1 MAGTSQLAGLRAGSL
16 LSRQHLGCS
25 LNDDR
30 KPTTRTAGED
40 AVVQAEGSACAKAQ
54 RRNEPGV
61 EMERRLACQR
71 PGSEVESE
79 VGGWG

>member
-1 MAGTSQLAGLRAGSL
+1 MGYSL
-16 LSRQHLGCS
+16 D
-25 LNDDR
+25 DDR

-40 AVVQAEGSACAKAQ
+40 AAVQAEGSACAKAQ

-61 EMERRLACQR
+61 KVERRRACQT
-71 PGSEVESE
+71 PGSEVERG